1 MTDHGWEVT
10 LRQAGAL
17 DDTDLDVAGIA
28 LALSIADHPE
38 RDAEPYRRHLVEL
51 AAAPPAGS
59 PSARWLSERL
69 AGGFDYRGDGQTYD
83 DMRNADMMAVINRR
97 RGLPVALGILYIHVA
112 RAQGWQLSGL
122 NFPGHFLLRLTV
134 AEGVEVIDP
143 FNAGRTRD
151 TPDLQALLRRISGD
165 EDARL
170 DPQHLAAVP
179 VRHVLMRL
187 QNNIRIRAEQARDMD
202 RAAEILRRISL
213 FAPKEPGVWLDRANM
228 AARSGNLMAAQE
240 ILDEGISRLSPA
252 ETANLLRTARERLT
266 RSLN

>member
-1 MTDHGWEVT
+1 MTDPAWERT

-17 DDTDLDVAGIA
+17 SDADLDVAAVA

-38 RDAEPYRRHLVEL
+38 RDPEPYRRHLAEL
-51 AAAPPAGS
+51 AATPPVAA

-112 RAQGWQLSGL
+112 RAQGWTISGL

-134 AEGVEVIDP
+134 AEGVEIIDP
-143 FNAGRTRD
+143 FNAGKTRD
-151 TPDLQALLRRISGD
+151 IPDLQALLQRLTGR
-165 EDARL
+165 EDAKL
-170 DPQHLAAVP
+170 EAQHMVTVP

-187 QNNIRIRAEQARDMD
+187 QNNIRIRAEQARDMA

-213 FAPKEPGVWLDRANM
+213 FAPKEPGVWLDRADL
-228 AARSGNLMAAQE
+228 AARSGNLMAAQD
-240 ILDEGISRLSPA
+240 ILDEGLNRLGPA
-252 ETANLLRTARERLT
+252 DTAQLLHTARERLT
-266 RSLN
+266 RRLN